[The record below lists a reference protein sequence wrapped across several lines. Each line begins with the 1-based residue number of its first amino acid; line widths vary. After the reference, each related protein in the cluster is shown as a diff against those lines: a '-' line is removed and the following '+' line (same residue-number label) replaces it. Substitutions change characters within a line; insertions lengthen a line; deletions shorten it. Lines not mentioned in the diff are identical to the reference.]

1 MQVGDFD
8 LSNDLNS
15 TEDDLKDT
23 DYEVES
29 DAPHRKGLRRR
40 RIITK
45 RHKSYLE
52 SHHQKGR
59 GRGRPPIHCT
69 PVTCEQCGKSF
80 TLLKHYKRHCVRI
93 YSIFETSVNRL
104 QRFTWRS
111 INLNIHFLSI
121 TA

>member
-1 MQVGDFD
+1 MGDFD

-93 YSIFETSVNRL
+93 YSIFEASGNL
-104 QRFTWRS
+104 FTWRS
-111 INLNIHFLSI
+111 INLDIHFLSI